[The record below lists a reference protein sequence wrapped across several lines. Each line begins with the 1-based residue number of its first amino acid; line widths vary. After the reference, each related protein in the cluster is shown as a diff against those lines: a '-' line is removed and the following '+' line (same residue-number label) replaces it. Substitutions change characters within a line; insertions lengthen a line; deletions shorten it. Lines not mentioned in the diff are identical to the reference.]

1 MTSACGQAER
11 PKTVSD
17 FCPNSRIITVAVAPA
32 PGVDD
37 PGNRLDSD
45 ETAGQVLEHNAVR
58 RRLCPESPA
67 P

>member
-1 MTSACGQAER
+1 
-11 PKTVSD
+11 
-17 FCPNSRIITVAVAPA
+17 
-32 PGVDD
+32 VDD